1 MATSQSGPCFLWPC
15 AYLWAY
21 LPNLRGKKLCPRM
34 LLYLKP
40 QSKTILDG
48 WFSSYIS
55 PLPQLAI
62 CELGSV
68 WTWVQ
73 VNLHPSVNLG
83 PSEIASICEL
93 GSMCK
98 LGSTCFN
105 PWFTSDAKKL
115 GWFCWFFFYS
125 SGCRTIVWVQRQKTS
140 LGHLMQLFTL
150 CRVMEVEDLIHQVFS
165 IPLGVWLGT
174 MQITGSWSLPHLIIS
189 ICWWSISS
197 AKMAV
202 SLTVSPFQESI
213 QTFWAAI
220 IQIPETALS
229 PQMQICNFEVQIIIC
244 LTHSPPYIHIMDHQI
259 FLQ

>member
-1 MATSQSGPCFLWPC
+1 MATSQSGSRFLWPC

-21 LPNLRGKKLCPRM
+21 LPNLWGKKLCPRM
-34 LLYLKP
+34 LLYSKL

-55 PLPQLAI
+55 PLPELAMYLVHVNMGPFVNLGA

-68 WTWVQ
+68 WTFIHLWTWVHVLQ
-73 VNLHPSVNLG
+73 SLVHFWCE
-83 PSEIASICEL
+83 EIGMVL
-93 GSMCK
+93 FG
-98 LGSTCFN
+98 
-105 PWFTSDAKKL
+105 
-115 GWFCWFFFYS
+115 FFFPS

-174 MQITGSWSLPHLIIS
+174 MHITGSWSLPHLIIR

-202 SLTVSPFQESI
+202 SLTVSPSQESI
-213 QTFWAAI
+213 QTFWAVI

-229 PQMQICNFEVQIIIC
+229 PQMQICNYEVQIIIC
-244 LTHSPPYIHIMDHQI
+244 LTHSPTYIHIMDH
-259 FLQ
+259 